1 MFLPAK
7 PNMIVQS
14 SAFEQMKKELAPIA
28 AAANREEMGKPSLK
42 ITREEGCEP
51 PKRLEYT
58 PGQPIEELCAAPIQ
72 TIADPKQ

>member
-1 MFLPAK
+1 MFLPAN

-28 AAANREEMGKPSLK
+28 AAANKEEMGKPSLK
-42 ITREEGCEP
+42 ITGEEGCEP

-58 PGQPIEELCAAPIQ
+58 PGQPIEELCAAPMK
-72 TIADPKQ
+72 TLDGTK

>member
-28 AAANREEMGKPSLK
+28 AAANKEEMGKPSLK

-51 PKRLEYT
+51 PKRLEYN
-58 PGQPIEELCAAPIQ
+58 PGQPIEGLCATPIQ
-72 TIADPKQ
+72 ALPEPKQ

>member
-1 MFLPAK
+1 MYLPAK

-28 AAANREEMGKPSLK
+28 AAANKEEMGKPSLK

-51 PKRLEYT
+51 PKRLEYK
-58 PGQPIEELCAAPIQ
+58 PGQPIEELCAAPVQ
-72 TIADPKQ
+72 ALP